1 MVTVVDPGERVN
13 LWATPGYED
22 RKEELLG
29 VMRDWMMR
37 SSLKTASW
45 KSQLR

>member
-1 MVTVVDPGERVN
+1 VVAVADPGERGN

-37 SSLKTASW
+37 SSLKTAPWRSP
-45 KSQLR
+45 LR